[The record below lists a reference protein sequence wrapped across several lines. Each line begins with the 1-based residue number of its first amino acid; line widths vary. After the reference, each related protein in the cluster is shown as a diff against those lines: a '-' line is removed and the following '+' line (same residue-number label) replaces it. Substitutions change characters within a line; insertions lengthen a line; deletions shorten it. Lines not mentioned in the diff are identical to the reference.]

1 MSLLRRFRAS
11 WNKDALERAEE
22 ETRMTE
28 GERDTAEEDFELR
41 KVDVA
46 MRSKRLGG
54 GADYERDS
62 EPPRR

>member
-54 GADYERDS
+54 GADYERDP